1 MGVKISIEEYNE
13 AVEGSL
19 GWCPLCEEFTRD
31 GTDPDAENYDCF
43 MCDENSVMG
52 AELAL
57 VSEMF
62 TLVGDED

>member
-31 GTDPDAENYDCF
+31 GTEPDAENYDCF

-52 AELAL
+52 AENAL
-57 VSEMF
+57 IMGIIE
-62 TLVGDED
+62 LVEDEE